1 MREVSLPLRS
11 LDRRQRHRVFAA
23 LTIASLLAGCGG
35 AENTS
40 YGGAAPPSRPPD
52 DINTNNESPDPPPGS
67 NNTQSP
73 EQEEFLV
80 RQVAATSSYVFVP
93 NGAENSQTVA
103 RIDGRDYGVV
113 PLRVG
118 SKPTTVRAAE
128 VEGQGAIAYVL
139 CEGDGT
145 LAIIR
150 ADELSADGKTR
161 GQVSLLK
168 LPREVNAIEMSPD
181 GKHLL
186 AYIDPDKP
194 LLSDTSVASLQ
205 TLALVKLGEEAGQ
218 DELYQLSVTRLI
230 RDIEFSADGARAFVV
245 GREGINRLIFD
256 EITRDAF
263 IAPLR
268 LDLIDELF
276 PPEDYEVEV
285 SPRADFLV
293 VRSFNYAGVALF
305 ELTDEGLG
313 RARLIELESPPTDI
327 DLIMADAPA
336 QPQLIVTSRD
346 DNQVH
351 LIGVDDALDAPSDED
366 VAFET
371 IPVDLLSGLSQ
382 LTPNQEDILL
392 YSTRSEL
399 PQLGILSLDDARLRV
414 YPLLNQIRSIAV
426 TPDSATAVI
435 LHERQVGGGDE
446 SNLTPQRA
454 FRYTE
459 GLTLVDLA
467 TGYRRPIE
475 LTGTPSDLVMAQN
488 SADTSVLYVM
498 LESSTPSARGVLR
511 VDLASYRL
519 DQISTPRAP
528 TQIGVVADK
537 VFVSQV
543 AQEGRITFFDID
555 TNAQRTVSG
564 YELNAGI
571 D

>member
-1 MREVSLPLRS
+1 MCEVSLLSRPP
-11 LDRRQRHRVFAA
+11 DNYRRRRRVLVTLA
-23 LTIASLLAGCGG
+23 IASLLTGCGPSDPASG
-35 AENTS
+35 NIEP
-40 YGGAAPPSRPPD
+40 PPSPG
-52 DINTNNESPDPPPGS
+52 DINTNNESPYVPPGS
-67 NNTQSP
+67 NNTQQPP

-80 RQVAATSSYVFVP
+80 RQVAATSAYVFVP

-103 RIDGRDYGVV
+103 RIDGRDYSVV

-118 SKPTTVRAAE
+118 LKPTTVRAAE
-128 VEGQGAIAYVL
+128 IEGQGAIAYVL
-139 CEGDGT
+139 CEGDST

-168 LPREVNAIEMSPD
+168 LPREVNAIEMAPD
-181 GKHLL
+181 GEHLI

-205 TLALVKLGEEAGQ
+205 TMALIKLGDQAGQ

-245 GREGINRLIFD
+245 GKEGINRLTFD

-285 SPRADFLV
+285 SPEADFLV
-293 VRSFNYAGVALF
+293 VRSFNYAGVAIF

-313 RARLIELESPPTDI
+313 RARLIDLESSPTDI

-336 QPQLIVTSRD
+336 QPQVIVTSRD
-346 DNQVH
+346 DGEVH
-351 LIGVDDALDAPSDED
+351 VIGVDDALSTPPDED
-366 VAFET
+366 VAFDT

-382 LTPNQEDILL
+382 LTPDKEDVLI
-392 YSTRSEL
+392 YSTQSEL
-399 PQLGILSLDDARLRV
+399 PQLGILSLDDAQLRV
-414 YPLLNQIRSIAV
+414 YPLLNQIRSVAV
-426 TPDSATAVI
+426 TPDSSTAVV
-435 LHERQVGGGDE
+435 LHRRQVGGGDA
-446 SNLTPQRA
+446 LTAQQA

-459 GLTLVDLA
+459 GLTLVDIA

-475 LTGTPSDLVMAQN
+475 LTGSPSDLVMAQN

-498 LESSTPSARGVLR
+498 LESNSITSRGVLR

-519 DQISTPRAP
+519 DQINTPRAP

>member
-1 MREVSLPLRS
+1 MCEVSLLSRPP
-11 LDRRQRHRVFAA
+11 DNYRRRRRVLVTLA
-23 LTIASLLAGCGG
+23 IASLLTGCGPSDPASG
-35 AENTS
+35 NIEP
-40 YGGAAPPSRPPD
+40 PPSPG
-52 DINTNNESPDPPPGS
+52 DINTNNESPYVPPGS
-67 NNTQSP
+67 NNTQQPP

-80 RQVAATSSYVFVP
+80 RQVAATSAYVFVP

-103 RIDGRDYGVV
+103 RIDGRDYSVV

-118 SKPTTVRAAE
+118 LKPTTVRAAE
-128 VEGQGAIAYVL
+128 IEGQGAIAYVL
-139 CEGDGT
+139 CEGDST

-168 LPREVNAIEMSPD
+168 LPREVNAIEMAPD
-181 GKHLL
+181 GEHLI

-205 TLALVKLGEEAGQ
+205 TMALIKLGDQAGQ

-245 GREGINRLIFD
+245 GKEGINRLTFD

-285 SPRADFLV
+285 SPEADFLV
-293 VRSFNYAGVALF
+293 VRSFNYAGVAIF

-313 RARLIELESPPTDI
+313 RARLIDLESSPTDI

-336 QPQLIVTSRD
+336 QPQVIVTSRD
-346 DNQVH
+346 DGEVH
-351 LIGVDDALDAPSDED
+351 VIGVDDALSTPPDED
-366 VAFET
+366 VAFDT

-382 LTPNQEDILL
+382 LTPDKEDVLI
-392 YSTRSEL
+392 YSTQSEL
-399 PQLGILSLDDARLRV
+399 PQLGILSLDDAQLRV
-414 YPLLNQIRSIAV
+414 YPLLNRIQSVAV
-426 TPDSATAVI
+426 TPDSSTAVI
-435 LHERQVGGGDE
+435 LHRRQRGGVGEG
-446 SNLTPQRA
+446 LTAQQA
-454 FRYTE
+454 FRYKE
-459 GLTLVDLA
+459 GLTLVDIA

-475 LTGTPSDLVMAQN
+475 LTGSPSDLVMAQN

-498 LESSTPSARGVLR
+498 LESNSITSRGVLR

-519 DQISTPRAP
+519 DQINTPRAP